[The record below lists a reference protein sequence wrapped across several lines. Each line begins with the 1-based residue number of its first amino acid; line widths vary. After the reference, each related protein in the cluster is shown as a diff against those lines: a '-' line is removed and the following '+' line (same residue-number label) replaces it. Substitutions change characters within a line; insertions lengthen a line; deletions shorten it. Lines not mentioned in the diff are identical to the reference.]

1 MIKRQSGKW
10 QITFFQTSKFGLGK
24 VGKVPTVVKYKQPKE
39 CRHQQLIM
47 SVAGN
52 RVEISNSVNQDNMVY
67 FIDANLPD
75 MFGASYILNH
85 KMIENR
91 LIKSQYS
98 SGKLFQSKYNK
109 VPVLMETMVE
119 FVQAGHSGIIKYNK
133 ESGEAKTS
141 IITAMIFT
149 AKVPVKINL
158 SLAGAAAARFKDI
171 DCDTIMLLI
180 LMAIDTDKQGKSIG
194 EFRIDKSIDV
204 ELKEYV
210 PFKKPSE
217 PKTKV
222 KVEEKK

>member
-1 MIKRQSGKW
+1 
-10 QITFFQTSKFGLGK
+10 
-24 VGKVPTVVKYKQPKE
+24 
-39 CRHQQLIM
+39 
-47 SVAGN
+47 
-52 RVEISNSVNQDNMVY
+52 
-67 FIDANLPD
+67 
-75 MFGASYILNH
+75 
-85 KMIENR
+85 
-91 LIKSQYS
+91 
-98 SGKLFQSKYNK
+98 
-109 VPVLMETMVE
+109 METMVE

-149 AKVPVKINL
+149 AKIPVKINL

-194 EFRIDKSIDV
+194 EFRIDKSIDT
-204 ELKEYV
+204 ELKEYI